1 MLRLL
6 LPALLLTSGLAAAQP
21 SAQTPAQTAP
31 QTVEVTHEEGTT
43 RVPRNPRRVVF
54 IGAYPLQFAFA
65 LKTNVVVGLA
75 TDLEPQDIHINPDRT
90 LKFVNG
96 QTFFRHGDLGRAV
109 YVGTDAQPSLERIAQ
124 LKPDLIVRSWW
135 PGQEGYAQ
143 LSRIAPTLSLDETR
157 PGAWE
162 KALKTYAR
170 VFGKEREAQ
179 AVIDHER
186 AQERTLAR
194 DLAAAGVLKRYP
206 QAAVL
211 SGGEN
216 LSNYWIET
224 GSRLVPVL
232 ERLGFRMGLLPAA
245 DYRRGELGKVISQEV
260 LAGLTPGTLV
270 TFHQYRKEPMGPVLQ
285 KTSARVLDYVIEP
298 YSPWIGPYAEER
310 YLNYLRG
317 QLLGR

>member
-1 MLRLL
+1 MFRFL
-6 LPALLLTSGLAAAQP
+6 LPALLLTSGL
-21 SAQTPAQTAP
+21 TVAQTASR
-31 QTVEVTHEEGTT
+31 TVKVTHEEGTT
-43 RVPRNPRRVVF
+43 ELPRNPKRVVF

-65 LKTNVVVGLA
+65 LKTNVVAGLA
-75 TDLEPQDIHINPDRT
+75 TDLEPQDIRLNADRT
-90 LKFVNG
+90 LNFVNKA
-96 QTFFRHGDLGRAV
+96 TFFRHGDLSRAV

-143 LSRIAPTLSLDETR
+143 LSRIAPTISLDETR

-162 KALKTYAR
+162 KALKTYAQ

-179 AVIDHER
+179 AVIDRER
-186 AQERTLAR
+186 AQERALAR
-194 DLAAAGVLKRYP
+194 DLAAAGILTRYP

-211 SGGEN
+211 SGGET

-232 ERLGFRMGLLPAA
+232 ERLGFKLSLLPDA
-245 DYRRGELGKVISQEV
+245 DYRRGELGKYISQEV
-260 LAGLTPGTLV
+260 LAGLNKNTLV
-270 TFHQYRKEPMGPVLQ
+270 TFHQYRKEPMGPVLR
-285 KTSARVLDYVIEP
+285 KTPARVLDYVIEP

-310 YLNYLRG
+310 YLTYLRA
-317 QLLGR
+317 QLLGH